1 MLLLSRIRIY
11 LQSELSTIFFT
22 DRQTDKHIVLVECA
36 SKGSLTTMTG
46 TEMLIILLVSFNI
59 PYSIITPHMTAY

>member
-11 LQSELSTIFFT
+11 LQSELSIIFFT
-22 DRQTDKHIVLVECA
+22 DRQTDIHIVLVECA

-46 TEMLIILLVSFNI
+46 TEMLIILFS
-59 PYSIITPHMTAY
+59 